1 MSEQPPGGPY
11 RGDGGPGDPGP
22 GGPGP
27 GPARPATPRN
37 GFGTAALVLGLLSLL
52 LFLIG
57 PLAIVLGVIAIVL
70 GVLGR
75 GRVRDGIAT
84 NGGAALAGI
93 VLGALGLLLGAVITF
108 TVGAFFVEFG
118 DEIRDSADCVEQN
131 AGDQEAIDACI
142 EDLQRQIEQQEQR

>member
-1 MSEQPPGGPY
+1 MTEHPSGDGTY
-11 RGDGGPGDPGP
+11 RGDGGAVGP
-22 GGPGP
+22 GGPGGP
-27 GPARPATPRN
+27 GRPATPKN
-37 GFGTAALVLGLLSLL
+37 GFGTAALILGILAL
-52 LFLIG
+52 LFFLLG
-57 PLAIVLGVIAIVL
+57 PLAIVLGIVAIVL

-118 DEIRDSADCVEQN
+118 DQIEDSVDCVEQN
-131 AGDQEAIDACI
+131 AGDQEAIDACL
-142 EDLQRQIEQQEQR
+142 EDLQRDLEQQSQ